1 MHNPQQVF
9 LYMKEEIEQAAKIT
23 EETLLQEAADL
34 EQQACDKIRNEVKN
48 EVAQQMKKE
57 MAQLSTNAS
66 MNTSLKQS
74 QRKHQLLKKREQY
87 VTEIFTEARGKLV
100 AFTKLEEYKHHVIQR
115 VKQVSKQYQ
124 MDNVILYVRQEDL
137 HFKEDIIKAYGSE
150 IEITATTTIG
160 IGGFIIENK
169 AEGIVLDE
177 SLDTV
182 LENQKEWFY
191 RTSGFIIY

>member
-48 EVAQQMKKE
+48 EVAHKMKKE

-66 MNTSLKQS
+66 MNKSLKQTK
-74 QRKHQLLKKREQY
+74 RKHQLLKKREQY
-87 VTEIFTEARGKLV
+87 VTEIFTEAKEKLI
-100 AFTKLEEYKHHVIQR
+100 AFTKLEEYKYHVLQR
-115 VKQVSKQYQ
+115 VKLVSEQYQ

-150 IEITATTTIG
+150 IEITSNTTIG

-191 RTSGFIIY
+191 QTSGFIIY